1 MSLVDRGVEIF
12 SIGVGSR
19 TSANQMDQ
27 IASGKRYW
35 FLSPSYDNLDDLSPK
50 LTQSIQG
57 GNLKFDLF

>member
-12 SIGVGSR
+12 SIGVGPR

-27 IASGKRYW
+27 VASGRRYW
-35 FLSPSYDNLDDLSPK
+35 FLSPSYDNLDNLSPK